1 LAEVGRPDDENPEV
15 LADSAPL
22 THLLGQALCGDTEA
36 GQLLMTLLSTDHYQ
50 TIIGRLKGMGTGAN
64 THTVEDVFQDTIM
77 DLMGKLEAGELKDL
91 PEERRKDALKYFQ
104 GLCNGKLR
112 DVVRAR
118 KSPALQR
125 RKAQIPEKFADP
137 KARIPGEQRDT
148 EHFALLDEA
157 IGRLDPEQAQV
168 IKMYREGIPYEEMA
182 RRTGKLEET
191 LRNIVARLKTGMLM
205 DVISRSET
213 AAFNYERLQKE
224 SRRKASRKEIEA
236 AVAKLPAIS
245 KDAFMFV
252 HYEGHTVEEL
262 AARLGDDD
270 PHRAQARLE
279 DAYRLL
285 NQQFNDLFPDA
296 YERSL
301 RGT

>member
-1 LAEVGRPDDENPEV
+1 MGRPEEEDPEEV
-15 LADSAPL
+15 ADSLPL
-22 THLLGQALCGDTEA
+22 NYLLGRALGGESEA
-36 GQLLMTLLSTDHYQ
+36 GQLLMSLLCTDYYKM
-50 TIIGRLKGMGTGAN
+50 IIGRLKGMGTGAN

-125 RKAQIPEKFADP
+125 RKAQIPEKYADP
-137 KARIPGEQRDT
+137 NAKIPGEQHQT

-157 IGRLDPEQAQV
+157 ISRLDPEHARIV
-168 IKMYREGIPYEEMA
+168 KMYREGIPYEEIA

-191 LRNIVARLKTGMLM
+191 LRNLIKRLKTGMLM
-205 DVISRSET
+205 DVISKSET
-213 AAFNYERLQKE
+213 AAFNYERLQKQ
-224 SRRKASRKEIEA
+224 SRRKATLKEIEA
-236 AVAKLPAIS
+236 AVAKLPDIN

-252 HYEGHTVEEL
+252 HYEGRSVEDL
-262 AARLGDDD
+262 GQRLGDDD
-270 PHRAQARLE
+270 PHRAQGRLE

-285 NQQFNDLFPDA
+285 NGQFNEIFPDA
-296 YERSL
+296 YERAL
-301 RGT
+301 ER